1 LKHIFYD
8 SIYGLLNKILYFGLR
23 VLILFLYSQQASVEI
38 FGIFVYVI
46 NLVDIFRL
54 LIDFGID
61 VTYNRYLSK
70 MEPLVRIFKTVNEIL
85 ILKLMF
91 GVAGACLLS
100 FIMWFVFHQAFSLIV
115 VSCFILPFIL
125 LNSFI
130 GIFFQ
135 SKNNNKK
142 LFPFYG
148 MAFIVVGI
156 VIYFFRNTVEYYQI
170 YFLCELCFFLF
181 LSIALWFH
189 FKGFQWKLSL
199 RNIFQPYRRSF
210 FAGITTA
217 IVTAYTKTDLIFI
230 KKLSSAV
237 NLAEYGFYNRIVDP
251 LLMIA
256 SSISTSAYSF
266 FSRNEQKQNLKQME
280 RFIRFIF
287 IYAALI
293 ICITGIG
300 FPWALQVIKSK
311 YVMNYTIAFLF
322 GAVTASRVLSA
333 VYTSLLYSFGKFKL
347 MLYLSIINLAILFI
361 LYIVLVPSF
370 GLVGVLEAIFF
381 TEASNVL
388 LKIYL
393 FEKYKKQL

>member
-1 LKHIFYD
+1 
-8 SIYGLLNKILYFGLR
+8 
-23 VLILFLYSQQASVEI
+23 VLILFLYSQKASVEI

-54 LIDFGID
+54 LIDFGVD

-70 MEPLVRIFKTVNEIL
+70 MVPLARIFKTVNEII
-85 ILKLMF
+85 ILKLTLGF
-91 GVAGACLLS
+91 VGACLLS
-100 FIMWFVFHQAFSLIV
+100 FIMWFVFHQAFSLIAF
-115 VSCFILPFIL
+115 SCFILPFIL
-125 LNSFI
+125 MNSFI
-130 GIFFQ
+130 GVFFQ

-142 LFPFYG
+142 IFPFYG
-148 MAFIVVGI
+148 MAFMAAGL
-156 VIYFFRNTVEYYQI
+156 VIYFFRNTIEYYQI
-170 YFLCELCFFLF
+170 YFLCEFFFFLF

-199 RNIFQPYRRSF
+199 GNVFQPYRRSF

-256 SSISTSAYSF
+256 SSVSTSAYSF
-266 FSRNEQKQNLKQME
+266 FSRNEPTQNVRQME
-280 RFIRFIF
+280 RFMRFVF

-293 ICITGIG
+293 VCMIGIG
-300 FPWALQVIKSK
+300 FPWALQLIKSK

-347 MLYLSIINLAILFI
+347 MLNLSVINLVILFI

-388 LKIYL
+388 VKIYL